1 MLKER
6 RPAEGGFTLIELG
19 IVIFLLA
26 LFAMISVPLVAGL
39 GERGLDA
46 SARRIAGT
54 VKYLY
59 NEAALTRSLH
69 RLVLNLDE
77 GTFAARRQDAKGEL
91 VELRGTGRV
100 QKLKGDVKIRDV
112 MIAGRGNYTSGEVT
126 ADIYPVGWMEETVIH
141 LDRDGKVL
149 TLRLM
154 PFTGTT
160 EIYEGYR
167 EFEAQR

>member
-1 MLKER
+1 MLM
-6 RPAEGGFTLIELG
+6 RPRAGAGFTLIELA
-19 IVIFLLA
+19 IVIFLIA
-26 LFAMISVPLVAGL
+26 LFAMIAIPLVAGM

-59 NEAALTRSLH
+59 NEAALTGSLH
-69 RLVLNLDE
+69 RLVFNLDE
-77 GTFAARRQDAKGEL
+77 GTFAAKRQQKNGEL
-91 VELRGTGRV
+91 EELGGTGRR
-100 QKLKGDVKIRDV
+100 QKLKGDVKFRDV
-112 MIAGRGNYTSGEVT
+112 TIAARGSYTSGEVT

-141 LDRDGKVL
+141 LDREGKVL

-154 PFTGTT
+154 PFTGAT

-167 EFEAQR
+167 EFETQK